1 MNNTFSYA
9 GFDLSVFLQGVYG
22 NKIFNANNVYQESM
36 AVAQNQTARVLGRWE
51 GEGTSNTIPRAIYND
66 PNKNSRISD
75 RFVEDGSYLR
85 IKTATLGYT
94 LPDALIK
101 KAGFSRA
108 HIYVTGQNLFTF
120 TKYTGFDPEVGSNGI
135 DFSVYPVTRT
145 ISLGINLTL

>member
-1 MNNTFSYA
+1 
-9 GFDLSVFLQGVYG
+9 
-22 NKIFNANNVYQESM
+22 
-36 AVAQNQTARVLGRWE
+36 
-51 GEGTSNTIPRAIYND
+51 
-66 PNKNSRISD
+66 
-75 RFVEDGSYLR
+75 VEDGSYLR

-101 KAGFSRA
+101 KTGFSRA
-108 HIYVTGQNLFTF
+108 HIYFTGQNLFTF